1 VIWHGFQVHAVHV
14 LSIGLPR
21 ISRDSS
27 MNAFW
32 TRTIRSLSPAVFSEE
47 FISPLPGRR
56 NCHCY
61 LNFGWL
67 SVFATCLVFTHRV
80 FALLS
85 AFVLSS
91 GSSFHFI
98 LLRRHSSL
106 YYSFTSSTM
115 YVWPSVFFAYATKR
129 RGSAVSSLPFALII
143 LVGTVLIFLYLL
155 LIFLQLPV
163 FSLSNICLY
172 LYPEVV

>member
-1 VIWHGFQVHAVHV
+1 
-14 LSIGLPR
+14 
-21 ISRDSS
+21 
-27 MNAFW
+27 
-32 TRTIRSLSPAVFSEE
+32 
-47 FISPLPGRR
+47 
-56 NCHCY
+56 
-61 LNFGWL
+61 
-67 SVFATCLVFTHRV
+67 
-80 FALLS
+80 
-85 AFVLSS
+85 
-91 GSSFHFI
+91 
-98 LLRRHSSL
+98 
-106 YYSFTSSTM
+106 M